1 MVRMNRKYRLERI
14 LGIGP
19 IACLAFAVSVQAQ
32 ILPEGRGRADFQR
45 ICGTC
50 HGLAMATS
58 QRLTRGE
65 WTRVVNDM
73 VARGAQGTQDE
84 LDNVMAYLTANFGK
98 PLAGADG
105 VKPKVAPAVNEK
117 PLSEAEIAK
126 GTELLTA
133 KGCLSCHR
141 MGDTGSYVG
150 PDLSTIGARRSGDQ
164 IRASLVSPKKDVSP
178 ENRAVELMTSDGKTI
193 TGRLLRHDGFTV
205 QMMDSNN
212 QLRSFQKVSL
222 RKFEIVTT
230 NPMTSY
236 ANQMSTQDLTGLVR
250 YLSSLKANEKP

>member
-1 MVRMNRKYRLERI
+1 MNRKYKLERI
-14 LGIGP
+14 LDIGL

-32 ILPEGRGRADFQR
+32 SLPEGKGRADFQR

-50 HGLAMATS
+50 HSLARATS

-65 WTRVVNDM
+65 WTRVINDM
-73 VARGAQGTQDE
+73 VARGTQGTQDE
-84 LDNVMAYLTANFGK
+84 LDNVMTYLTANFGK
-98 PLAGADG
+98 PLASADG
-105 VKPKVAPAVNEK
+105 VETKQAPAVDEK

-141 MGDTGSYVG
+141 MDDSGSYVG
-150 PDLSTIGARRSGDQ
+150 PDLTTIGARRSGEE

-178 ENRAVELMTSDGKTI
+178 ENRGIELITSDGKTI

-205 QMMDSNN
+205 QMMESNN
-212 QLRSFQKVSL
+212 QLRSFQKANL

-236 ANQMSTQDLTGLVR
+236 VNQMSAQDLTSLVR
-250 YLSSLKANEKP
+250 YLSSLRGNEKP

>member
-1 MVRMNRKYRLERI
+1 MNWKYRLERI
-14 LGIGP
+14 LGIGL
-19 IACLAFAVSVQAQ
+19 IACLAFAASAEAQ
-32 ILPEGRGRADFQR
+32 PLSKGKGRADFQR

-50 HGLAMATS
+50 HNLARATS
-58 QRLTRGE
+58 QRLTREE
-65 WTRVVNDM
+65 WTRVINDM

-84 LDNVMAYLTANFGK
+84 LDNVMTYLTANFGK
-98 PLAGADG
+98 PLAKADG
-105 VKPKVAPAVNEK
+105 VEPKLAPAVNEK

-150 PDLSTIGARRSGDQ
+150 PDLSTIGARRSGDE

-178 ENRAVELMTSDGKTI
+178 ENRAVELITSDGKTI
-193 TGRLLRHDGFTV
+193 TGRLLRHDGFTI

-212 QLRSFQKVSL
+212 QLKSFEKANV

-236 ANQMSTQDLTGLVR
+236 ANQMSAQDLTGLVR
-250 YLSSLKANEKP
+250 YLSSLKGNENP

>member
-1 MVRMNRKYRLERI
+1 MNRKYRRERI
-14 LGIGP
+14 LGIGL
-19 IACLAFAVSVQAQ
+19 IAFLAFAVSAQAQ
-32 ILPEGRGRADFQR
+32 PLPKGKGRADFQR
-45 ICGTC
+45 LCSTC
-50 HGLAMATS
+50 HSLARATS
-58 QRLTRGE
+58 QRLTREE
-65 WTRVVNDM
+65 WTRVINDM

-84 LDNVMAYLTANFGK
+84 LDNVMAYLTVNFGK

-126 GTELLTA
+126 GTELITA

-141 MGDTGSYVG
+141 MGETGSYVG
-150 PDLSTIGARRSGDQ
+150 PDLSTIGARRSGDE

-178 ENRAVELMTSDGKTI
+178 ENRAVDLITSDGKTI

-205 QMMDSNN
+205 QIMDSNN
-212 QLRSFQKVSL
+212 QLRSFQKANL

-236 ANQMSTQDLTGLVR
+236 ANQMSAQDLTGLVR
-250 YLSSLKANEKP
+250 YLSSLKGNENP

>member
-1 MVRMNRKYRLERI
+1 MNRKYRLERI
-14 LGIGP
+14 VGIGL
-19 IACLAFAVSVQAQ
+19 IACLAFAVSVRAQ
-32 ILPEGRGRADFQR
+32 PQPEQKGRADFQR

-50 HGLAMATS
+50 HSLERATS

-65 WTRVVNDM
+65 WTRVINDM

-84 LDNVMAYLTANFGK
+84 LDNVMTYLTANFGK

-126 GTELLTA
+126 GRELLTA

-141 MGDTGSYVG
+141 MGDTGSYAG
-150 PDLSTIGARRSGDQ
+150 PDLSTIGARRSGDE

-178 ENRAVELMTSDGKTI
+178 ENRAVELIASDGKTI

-212 QLRSFQKVSL
+212 QLRSFQKANL

-236 ANQMSTQDLTGLVR
+236 VNQMSAQDLTGLVR
-250 YLSSLKANEKP
+250 YLSSLKGNEKP

>member
-1 MVRMNRKYRLERI
+1 MNRKYRLERN
-14 LGIGP
+14 LGIEL
-19 IACLAFAVSVQAQ
+19 IACLAFSVSVQAQ
-32 ILPEGRGRADFQR
+32 SPPEGKGRADFQR

-50 HGLAMATS
+50 HSLARATS

-84 LDNVMAYLTANFGK
+84 LDNVMTYLTVNFGK
-98 PLAGADG
+98 ALASAAG
-105 VKPKVAPAVNEK
+105 VEPKLAPAANEK
-117 PLSEAEIAK
+117 PLSEVEIAK

-133 KGCLSCHR
+133 QGCLSCHR
-141 MGDTGSYVG
+141 VGDTGSYVG
-150 PDLSTIGARRSGDQ
+150 PDLTTIGARRSGEE
-164 IRASLVSPKKDVSP
+164 IRASLVSPKKDVNP
-178 ENRAVELMTSDGKTI
+178 ENRGVELTTNDGKTI
-193 TGRLLRHDGFTV
+193 TGRLLRHDGFSV

-212 QLRSFQKVSL
+212 QLRSFQKAHL

>member
-1 MVRMNRKYRLERI
+1 MNRKYRRKRI
-14 LGIGP
+14 LGIGL
-19 IACLAFAVSVQAQ
+19 IAFLAFAVSAQAQ
-32 ILPEGRGRADFQR
+32 PLPKGKGRADFQR
-45 ICGTC
+45 LCGTC
-50 HGLAMATS
+50 HSLARATS
-58 QRLTRGE
+58 QRLTREE
-65 WTRVVNDM
+65 WTRVINDM

-84 LDNVMAYLTANFGK
+84 LDNVMAYLTVNFGK

-126 GTELLTA
+126 GTELITA

-141 MGDTGSYVG
+141 MGETGSYVG
-150 PDLSTIGARRSGDQ
+150 PDLSTIGARRSGDE

-178 ENRAVELMTSDGKTI
+178 ENRAVNLITSDGKTI

-205 QMMDSNN
+205 QIMDSNN
-212 QLRSFQKVSL
+212 QLRSFQKANL

-236 ANQMSTQDLTGLVR
+236 ANQMSAQDLTGLVR
-250 YLSSLKANEKP
+250 YLSSLKGNENP

>member
-1 MVRMNRKYRLERI
+1 MNQKYRLERI
-14 LGIGP
+14 LGIEL
-19 IACLAFAVSVQAQ
+19 IACLAFAVSIQAQ
-32 ILPEGRGRADFQR
+32 SLPEGRGRADFQR

-50 HGLAMATS
+50 HSLARATS

-84 LDNVMAYLTANFGK
+84 FDNVMTYLAANFGK
-98 PLAGADG
+98 PLASAAG
-105 VKPKVAPAVNEK
+105 VQPKQAPTVNEK

-141 MGDTGSYVG
+141 VGDTGSYVG
-150 PDLSTIGARRSGDQ
+150 PDLTTIGTRRSEEE
-164 IRASLVSPKKDVSP
+164 IRASLVSPKKDVNP
-178 ENRAVELMTSDGKTI
+178 ENRGVELITNDGKTI
-193 TGRLLRHDGFTV
+193 TGRLLRHDAFSV

-212 QLRSFQKVSL
+212 QLRSFQKANL

-236 ANQMSTQDLTGLVR
+236 ANQVSAQDLTGLVR
-250 YLSSLKANEKP
+250 YLTSLKGNEKP

>member
-1 MVRMNRKYRLERI
+1 MNRKYRLERI
-14 LGIGP
+14 LGIGL

-32 ILPEGRGRADFQR
+32 SPPEGKGRADFQR
-45 ICGTC
+45 ICGGTC
-50 HGLAMATS
+50 HSLARATS

-84 LDNVMAYLTANFGK
+84 LDNVMTYLTANFGK
-98 PLAGADG
+98 ALASAAG
-105 VKPKVAPAVNEK
+105 VEPKLAPAVNEK

-141 MGDTGSYVG
+141 VGDTGSYVG
-150 PDLSTIGARRSGDQ
+150 PDLTTIGARRSGEE
-164 IRASLVSPKKDVSP
+164 IRASLVSPKKDVNP
-178 ENRAVELMTSDGKTI
+178 ENRGVELITNDEKTI
-193 TGRLLRHDGFTV
+193 TGRLLRHDGFSV

-212 QLRSFQKVSL
+212 RLRSFQKANL

-250 YLSSLKANEKP
+250 YLSSLKGNEKP

>member
-1 MVRMNRKYRLERI
+1 MNRKYRLERI

-32 ILPEGRGRADFQR
+32 SLPQGKGRADFQR

-50 HGLAMATS
+50 HSLARATS
-58 QRLTRGE
+58 QRLTKGE

-84 LDNVMAYLTANFGK
+84 LDNVMTYLTTDFGK
-98 PLAGADG
+98 ALAGAAG
-105 VKPKVAPAVNEK
+105 AEPKPAPAVNEK

-126 GTELLTA
+126 GRELLTA
-133 KGCLSCHR
+133 TGCLSCHR
-141 MGDTGSYVG
+141 VGDTGSYVG
-150 PDLSTIGARRSGDQ
+150 PDLTTIGARRSVEE
-164 IRASLVSPKKDVSP
+164 IRASLVSPKKDVNP
-178 ENRAVELMTSDGKTI
+178 ENRGVELITNDGKTI
-193 TGRLLRHDGFTV
+193 TGRLLRHDGFSV

-212 QLRSFQKVSL
+212 QLRSFQKASL
-222 RKFEIVTT
+222 RKFGIVTT

-236 ANQMSTQDLTGLVR
+236 ANQMSAQDLDGLVR
-250 YLSSLKANEKP
+250 YLTSLKGNEKP

>member
-1 MVRMNRKYRLERI
+1 MNREYRVKRI

-32 ILPEGRGRADFQR
+32 SLPEGRGRAEFQR

-50 HGLAMATS
+50 HSLAMATS

-65 WTRVVNDM
+65 WTRIVNDM

-84 LDNVMAYLTANFGK
+84 LDNVMTYLTASFCK
-98 PLAGADG
+98 RLAGAAG
-105 VKPKVAPAVNEK
+105 VEPKPAPAVNEK

-141 MGDTGSYVG
+141 VGDTGSYVG
-150 PDLSTIGARRSGDQ
+150 PDLTTIGASRSGEE
-164 IRASLVSPKKDVSP
+164 IRASLVSPKKDVTP
-178 ENRAVELMTSDGKTI
+178 ENRGVELVTSDGKTI
-193 TGRLLRHDGFTV
+193 TGRLLRHDGFSV
-205 QMMDSNN
+205 QIMDSNS
-212 QLRSFQKVSL
+212 QLRSFQKANL

-236 ANQMSTQDLTGLVR
+236 ANQMSAQDLTGLVR
-250 YLSSLKANEKP
+250 YLSSLKGNEKP

>member
-1 MVRMNRKYRLERI
+1 MNRKYRLERI
-14 LGIGP
+14 LGIGL

-32 ILPEGRGRADFQR
+32 SLPEGRGRADFQR

-50 HGLAMATS
+50 HSLAMATS

-84 LDNVMAYLTANFGK
+84 LDNVMTYLTANFGK
-98 PLAGADG
+98 PLASAAG
-105 VKPKVAPAVNEK
+105 VEPKVPPVNEK
-117 PLSEAEIAK
+117 PLSEAEITK

-141 MGDTGSYVG
+141 VGDTGSYVG
-150 PDLSTIGARRSGDQ
+150 PDLTTIGARRSGEE
-164 IRASLVSPKKDVSP
+164 IRASLVSPKKDVNP
-178 ENRAVELMTSDGKTI
+178 ENRGVELITNDGKTI
-193 TGRLLRHDGFTV
+193 TGRLLRHDGFSV

-212 QLRSFQKVSL
+212 QLRSFQKANL

-236 ANQMSTQDLTGLVR
+236 ANQMSAQDLTGLVR
-250 YLSSLKANEKP
+250 YLISLKGNEKP

>member
-1 MVRMNRKYRLERI
+1 MNRKYRLERI
-14 LGIGP
+14 PGIGL

-32 ILPEGRGRADFQR
+32 SLPEGKGRADLQR

-50 HGLAMATS
+50 HSLAKATS

-84 LDNVMAYLTANFGK
+84 LDNVMTYLTANFGK
-98 PLAGADG
+98 ALASDAGAE
-105 VKPKVAPAVNEK
+105 PKLAPAVNEK
-117 PLSEAEIAK
+117 PLSEDEIAK

-141 MGDTGSYVG
+141 VGDAGSYVG
-150 PDLSTIGARRSGDQ
+150 PDLTTIGARRSGEE
-164 IRASLVSPKKDVSP
+164 IRASLVSPKKDVNP
-178 ENRAVELMTSDGKTI
+178 ENRGVELITNDGKTI
-193 TGRLLRHDGFTV
+193 TGRLLRHDGFSV
-205 QMMDSNN
+205 QMMDNNN
-212 QLRSFQKVSL
+212 QLRSFQKANL

>member
-1 MVRMNRKYRLERI
+1 
-14 LGIGP
+14 
-19 IACLAFAVSVQAQ
+19 
-32 ILPEGRGRADFQR
+32 
-45 ICGTC
+45 
-50 HGLAMATS
+50 
-58 QRLTRGE
+58 
-65 WTRVVNDM
+65 M

-117 PLSEAEIAK
+117 PLSEAEISK
-126 GTELLTA
+126 GTELITA
-133 KGCLSCHR
+133 KRCLSCHR
-141 MGDTGSYVG
+141 MGETGSYVG
-150 PDLSTIGARRSGDQ
+150 PDLSTIGARRSGDE

-178 ENRAVELMTSDGKTI
+178 ENRAVDLITSDGKTI

-212 QLRSFQKVSL
+212 QLRSFQKANL

-236 ANQMSTQDLTGLVR
+236 ANQMSAQDLTGLVR
-250 YLSSLKANEKP
+250 YLSSLKGNENP

>member
-1 MVRMNRKYRLERI
+1 
-14 LGIGP
+14 
-19 IACLAFAVSVQAQ
+19 
-32 ILPEGRGRADFQR
+32 
-45 ICGTC
+45 
-50 HGLAMATS
+50 
-58 QRLTRGE
+58 
-65 WTRVVNDM
+65 M

-84 LDNVMAYLTANFGK
+84 LDNVMAYLTASFGK
-98 PLAGADG
+98 PLAGAHG

-126 GTELLTA
+126 GTELITA

-141 MGDTGSYVG
+141 MGETGSYVG
-150 PDLSTIGARRSGDQ
+150 PDLSTIGARRSGDE
-164 IRASLVSPKKDVSP
+164 IRASLVSPKKEVSP
-178 ENRAVELMTSDGKTI
+178 ENRAVDLITSDGKTI

-212 QLRSFQKVSL
+212 QLRSFQKANL

-236 ANQMSTQDLTGLVR
+236 ANQMTAQDLTGLVR
-250 YLSSLKANEKP
+250 YLSSLKGNENP